1 LLAGRD
7 FQPLISIIPSDLAV
21 RESAKPGKRRASEED
36 TAARPQKKIMSVRLP
51 YRPRVAPTSRIAT
64 NTQHQDGKMQVDN
77 PQETVELIMHGEI
90 DESLYS
96 RQL

>member
-1 LLAGRD
+1 MERD

-21 RESAKPGKRRASEED
+21 RESAKPGKRRASEDD
-36 TAARPQKKIMSVRLP
+36 TSTRPQKKNMTVCRSDLKTFHPAIL
-51 YRPRVAPTSRIAT
+51 ADTLL
-64 NTQHQDGKMQVDN
+64 QDGTMQVEN
-77 PQETVELIMHGEI
+77 PQETVELIKQGEI